1 MKNVIYAVIAIAV
14 LFVGYKVYSGMSVS
28 EAVSEAVEATGADA
42 VVETVGDAATTVAD
56 GASDAVEAV
65 AEGATDAVEATT
77 EAVEATT
84 EAAADPLSVAGFD
97 LNSVSEMIE
106 GSEMNSMGK
115 MALKTALD
123 KAKDDPEQLQA
134 ILVKIKEAI
143 GM

>member
-1 MKNVIYAVIAIAV
+1 
-14 LFVGYKVYSGMSVS
+14 
-28 EAVSEAVEATGADA
+28 
-42 VVETVGDAATTVAD
+42 
-56 GASDAVEAV
+56 
-65 AEGATDAVEATT
+65 
-77 EAVEATT
+77 
-84 EAAADPLSVAGFD
+84 
-97 LNSVSEMIE
+97 MIE